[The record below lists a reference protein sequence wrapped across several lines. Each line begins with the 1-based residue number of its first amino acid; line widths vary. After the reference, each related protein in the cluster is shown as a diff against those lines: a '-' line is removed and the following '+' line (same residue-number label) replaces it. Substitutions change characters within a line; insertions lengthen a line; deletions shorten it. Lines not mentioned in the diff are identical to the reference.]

1 MKLLRLI
8 LLGIGAFLILSFI
21 FSNFSSDRTQTA
33 MNIPS
38 TLLTDPFLQLPTE
51 DSVKVVWFTEF
62 LGSGHKVVYG
72 DKLDRESMAN
82 TIQLS
87 HVGEDIDSKTSEAYP
102 QLTKR
107 NIWRHE
113 AIINEL
119 DGDRS
124 IPYKVISQRRVDN
137 KFQTIE
143 SKVFNLSASPKSGKP
158 LSILLTSDHQLM
170 PMTAANLQKVGESFD
185 KIDAVF
191 FAGDLVNFPDRASE
205 WFDDNRGGAFF
216 PCLQGRA
223 NYILEKNKFK
233 TIYKGAEIIQNAP
246 LFAALGNH
254 EIMGRNRSDTNLK
267 EQFEDT
273 FPLKEAEKKYHQ
285 LRQEINP
292 NNDPEIKQTWIKNNS
307 FNTDTYEEIFSL
319 PESDVGGKKY
329 YATSF
334 GDIRLISLYVT
345 NHWRSPNL
353 TPDTKGRYREKA
365 TDLDNPDN
373 WGHGQIIF
381 GDIRKD
387 SPQYRWLEEE
397 LNSELFQNAK
407 YKIVMFHHP
416 PHTLGDNI
424 VPPYTEPIPKI
435 TKEADGKV
443 KSVFYE
449 YPIANDYIIRDLL
462 PLLESAG
469 VNLVFYGHSHLWNR
483 FVSPKGM
490 NFLET
495 SNVGNSYGAY
505 LDKKKRPVP
514 TKDINL
520 DRSNYKEIGDP
531 NGLKPIIPS
540 IAPLLDD
547 KGKPL
552 PYIDSN
558 DITAFS
564 ILETGTGTVSS
575 YRFDTRQPNSKI
587 IKFDEFEIDIRR

>member
-1 MKLLRLI
+1 MKFLRLI
-8 LLGIGAFLILSFI
+8 LLGIGIFLLLSFF
-21 FSNFSSDRTQTA
+21 FSNFLSDRAKTL

-51 DSVKVVWFTEF
+51 ESVKVVWFTEF

-87 HVGEDIDSKTSEAYP
+87 HVGEDSDSKTSEAYSEI
-102 QLTKR
+102 TKR
-107 NIWRHE
+107 SIWRHE

-119 DGDRS
+119 DGVLS
-124 IPYKVISQRRVDN
+124 VPYKVISQRRVNN

-143 SKVFNLSASPKSGKP
+143 SRVFNLSALPKPGKP

-170 PMTAANLQKVGESFD
+170 PMTAANLQKVGETFD

-191 FAGDLVNFPDRASE
+191 FAGDLVNVPDRASE
-205 WFDDNRGGAFF
+205 WFDDKRGGAFF

-223 NYILEKNKFK
+223 NYLLEKNKFK
-233 TIYKGAEIIQNAP
+233 TIYKGAELIQNAP
-246 LFAALGNH
+246 LFAAIGNH
-254 EIMGRNRSDTNLK
+254 EIMGRTRIDASLK
-267 EQFEDT
+267 EQFDDA
-273 FPLKEAEKKYHQ
+273 FPLKETEKKYQ
-285 LRQEINP
+285 QSRQQINP
-292 NNDPEIKQTWIKNNS
+292 NNDPELKESWLKNNS
-307 FNTDTYEEIFSL
+307 FNTDTYEEILSL
-319 PESDVGGKKY
+319 PESEVGGKKY

-345 NHWRSPNL
+345 NNWRSPNL
-353 TPDTKGRYREKA
+353 TPDIKGRYREREI
-365 TDLDNPDN
+365 DFNNPEN
-373 WGHGQIIF
+373 WGHGQIVF
-381 GDIRKD
+381 GDITKG

-397 LNSELFQNAK
+397 LNGELFQNAK

-424 VPPYTEPIPKI
+424 VPPYTEPIPKV
-435 TKEADGKV
+435 TTESDGKV
-443 KSVFYE
+443 TSVFYE
-449 YPIANDYIIRDLL
+449 YPIANDYIIHDLL

-469 VNLVFYGHSHLWNR
+469 VHLVFYGHSHLWNR

-505 LDKKKRPVP
+505 LDKKRPVP

-520 DRSNYKEIGDP
+520 NRSNYKEMGNP
-531 NGLKPIIPS
+531 NSLKPIIPS
-540 IAPLLDD
+540 IAPLLDE

-564 ILETGTGTVSS
+564 ILETGTGTISS

-587 IKFDEFEIDIRR
+587 IKFDEFEIDTRR